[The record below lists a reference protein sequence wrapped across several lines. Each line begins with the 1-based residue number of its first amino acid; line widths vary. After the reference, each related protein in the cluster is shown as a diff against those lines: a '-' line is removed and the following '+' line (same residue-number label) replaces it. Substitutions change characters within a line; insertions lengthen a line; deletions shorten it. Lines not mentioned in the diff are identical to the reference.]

1 MRRGR
6 WEGARRSS
14 WQPHTHCAHRA
25 AAGERLWPHA
35 RQERGRAGAQASP
48 KPGRGH
54 EHRRPHVVG
63 VPAGPLLLLAAPRGA
78 TSPARPPA
86 TPARTHPFLCGN
98 VEVVQG
104 HMAGGGQQLQIR
116 GRGERAQWPLW
127 LQEDGGRRT
136 CKFWQGGYLLHRRVQ
151 PPQHRQVHLHR
162 SGLVHDGARPR
173 LLRHECGSRCRW
185 WGGLMG
191 SRS

>member
-6 WEGARRSS
+6 WEGACCSS
-14 WQPHTHCAHRA
+14 RQPHTDCAHRA

-48 KPGRGH
+48 KPGRGR

-63 VPAGPLLLLAAPRGA
+63 VLAGPLLLLAAPRGA

-104 HMAGGGQQLQIR
+104 HMAGGGQQLQLR
-116 GRGERAQWPLW
+116 GRGKRAQWPLW
-127 LQEDGGRRT
+127 LQEDGVRRT
-136 CKFWQGGYLLHRRVQ
+136 CKFWARGHTSSTAGSSRRSTVRFICIAAAWSTMGPGLGCCAMSVVLGAGG
-151 PPQHRQVHLHR
+151 
-162 SGLVHDGARPR
+162 
-173 LLRHECGSRCRW
+173 
-185 WGGLMG
+185 GGG
-191 SRS
+191 